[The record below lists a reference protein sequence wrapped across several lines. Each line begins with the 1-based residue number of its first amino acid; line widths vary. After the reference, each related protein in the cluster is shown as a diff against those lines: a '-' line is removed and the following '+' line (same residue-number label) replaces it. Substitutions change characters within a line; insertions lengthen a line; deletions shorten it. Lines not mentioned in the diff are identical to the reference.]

1 MYYEAF
7 FIELINNP
15 WFYPLLLMY
24 FKASV
29 ILLFAIFIHHQMKL
43 SSAAHRSFLC
53 SITFIALI
61 ALPSSAL
68 LMPEINL
75 PVLPAITDYSV
86 ANTMNTHG
94 TTLTSNTIQNAAPP
108 VKLSYFFS
116 LYLSITILLSIRLIF
131 GLYRIVT
138 ISKQRV
144 STNTSSTCVD
154 NLLEDLKTGFGIRRQ
169 VKLIVSENIDTP
181 FTYGF
186 FQPTI
191 VWPANA
197 ERWSQAAQK
206 CALAHELAHIK
217 RADWLRLL
225 IGHIACILFWALPF
239 SWMFAKQQSYDA
251 ERAADDLVLT
261 HGERASFYADQL
273 LQLVQNNQNQKQELA
288 SIALLQ
294 PTAIFDRIKAII
306 DVRQNREVVSR
317 LSFCS
322 YTIPAIAF
330 LFSVASINT
339 TAIAKTNQA
348 FEGFWLHKLKTSH
361 IENQKEKKFPPSET
375 KAFDLDEIKLSAKH
389 PATQPTPIKQTHAM
403 EKLVVTG
410 FPSEKQFRVSDSKL
424 PITIPAVQIE
434 GYLPTQ
440 TITPAYPKQAIR
452 QGIEG
457 YVIARFSIDGQGKP
471 YNIKILE
478 AKPNNI
484 FNQSVRLAIGH
495 SRYTPHTINKQRISI
510 KGVTTKILFKLTT
523 KEPPKRAYALH
534 ERSPPLS
541 R

>member
-1 MYYEAF
+1 MYYETF

-24 FKASV
+24 FKASF

-75 PVLPAITDYSV
+75 PVLPATTDHSIT
-86 ANTMNTHG
+86 NTMNTHS
-94 TTLTSNTIQNAAPP
+94 TTLTNNTIQNGASP
-108 VKLSYFFS
+108 VKLSYFLYF
-116 LYLSITILLSIRLIF
+116 YLSITILLSIRLVL
-131 GLYRIVT
+131 GLYRVAT
-138 ISKQRV
+138 ISKERE
-144 STNTSSTCVD
+144 SANASSSHID
-154 NLLEDLKTGFGIRRQ
+154 DLLEGLKVGFGIQRQ
-169 VKLIVSENIDTP
+169 IKLIVSEHIDTP

-186 FQPTI
+186 LKPII
-191 VWPANA
+191 VWPAGA
-197 ERWSQAAQK
+197 ENWSLRAKK

-239 SWMFAKQQSYDA
+239 SWMFAKQQSFDA
-251 ERAADDLVLT
+251 ERAADDLVLN
-261 HGERASFYADQL
+261 HGIKASFYADQL
-273 LQLVQNNQNQKQELA
+273 LQFVQNDQKQKQELA

-294 PTAIFDRIKAII
+294 PTAVFDRIKAII
-306 DVRQNREVVSR
+306 DVRQNREMVSR
-317 LSFCS
+317 LSFFS
-322 YTIPAIAF
+322 YTIPATTF
-330 LFSVASINT
+330 LFLVASINT

-348 FEGFWLHKLKTSH
+348 LEGLWLYKLTISPN
-361 IENQKEKKFPPSET
+361 ENQKENKFHPSEIKT
-375 KAFDLDEIKLSAKH
+375 FDLDEIKLSAKY
-389 PATQPTPIKQTHAM
+389 PAAQPTPIKQTHAM

-410 FPSEKQFRVSDSKL
+410 FPAKNRFRVSNNKL
-424 PITIPAVQIE
+424 PITIPAVKIE
-434 GYLPTQ
+434 GYLPSQ

-457 YVIARFSIDGQGKP
+457 YVVARFSIDGQGKP

-478 AKPNNI
+478 AKPSNI
-484 FNQSVRLAIGH
+484 FNQSVRSALGN
-495 SRYTPHTINKQRISI
+495 SRYIPHTINKQRISI
-510 KGVTTKILFKLTT
+510 KGVTTKILFKLT
-523 KEPPKRAYALH
+523 KEESPKRAYAWH